1 MANRARAPHELGGRR
16 RGARHVKQYQV
27 TLDPGRLSAHGLAI
41 RDVVEAIRASNTDV
55 EGRLLEFAGRE
66 YMVRGR
72 GYLTSIADIESIAL
86 RADARGTPLRVG
98 DVADVRLGP
107 DIRRGAADL
116 DGRGE
121 VVGGIVIMRVG
132 ENARDVIAGVKARLR
147 DTTSSLPPGVRLV
160 TTYDRSGLIDQSIA
174 TLRRT
179 LIEEAVVVSLVIVL
193 FLGHL
198 RSALVPI
205 LALPVALVGA
215 FIPMYAFGVNANIMS
230 LGGLALAVGV
240 LVDAAIVMVENAY
253 RRISEPRNGEAI
265 PLASQPAEITHAATQ
280 VARPIFF
287 SLVIIVVSFLPVFLL
302 EAQEGRLFRPLA
314 LTKTAAM
321 VCAPCSRSRSCP
333 S

>member
-1 MANRARAPHELGGRR
+1 
-16 RGARHVKQYQV
+16 
-27 TLDPGRLSAHGLAI
+27 
-41 RDVVEAIRASNTDV
+41 
-55 EGRLLEFAGRE
+55 
-66 YMVRGR
+66 
-72 GYLTSIADIESIAL
+72 
-86 RADARGTPLRVG
+86 
-98 DVADVRLGP
+98 
-107 DIRRGAADL
+107 
-116 DGRGE
+116 
-121 VVGGIVIMRVG
+121 MRVG